1 MCVDVERLVNQ
12 IQAALLAI
20 IAKDML
26 LLIRI
31 PKFDNFVSNQVVDIA
46 SSVNKS
52 KAIS

>member
-1 MCVDVERLVNQ
+1 VCVDVERYVNQ

-26 LLIRI
+26 LLISI
-31 PKFDNFVSNQVVDIA
+31 PEFDNFVSNQVVDIA
-46 SSVNKS
+46 SSVYKS